1 MKVLRI
7 ATVLILFV
15 LSILVATGFVSAAT
29 ETPNMP
35 AVLDNVRSFAASPN
49 ADGIS
54 YANAGGKLIAG
65 KEGNWHTVQF
75 PADIIVAGIAIDTQ
89 RADVV
94 YVGAANETSL
104 YRTTDGGTS
113 WLRVPLSTVYKGAVT
128 TVAVDSTHR
137 VVYAG
142 TDQGALYRLLDVGSS
157 IIMGGQQVLPEAIVE
172 LAVDPAGSNL
182 AFARTATQL
191 YQGDNW
197 GLNWKSVNLHTTPTA
212 LAIANTSPATVYIG
226 TLDNGVLKSNDGVL
240 WLKANQGLNDN
251 PGTRLRVDAL
261 AVDPADPTRLYVATS
276 YLFGNTEVHES
287 PVGVAMSEDAGAQW
301 TIVRS
306 LPTVAVSNLFP
317 VSGKSE
323 AVYAFFAN
331 SRTPFALGNAQQLVA
346 IDTSAPASSWQ
357 QWLAGI
363 SLWQALIVVVAS
375 LAAVVVLLVMQ
386 RNRARQERVAS
397 K

>member
-7 ATVLILFV
+7 TTVLILFV

-35 AVLDNVRSFAASPN
+35 AVLDNVRSFAASPQ

-65 KEGNWHTVQF
+65 KEGSWHTVQF
-75 PADIIVAGIAIDTQ
+75 PADIIVAGIAIDPQ

-104 YRTTDGGTS
+104 YRTTDGGES

-137 VVYAG
+137 VIYAG

-157 IIMGGQQVLPEAIVE
+157 IVMGGQQVLPEAIVE

-182 AFARTATQL
+182 AFARTSTQL

-197 GLNWKSVNLHTTPTA
+197 GLNWKPVDLRTTPTA
-212 LAIANTSPATVYIG
+212 LTIAHTSPATVYVG

-240 WLKANQGLNDN
+240 WLKANQGLDYN

-261 AVDPADPTRLYVATS
+261 AVDPANPTRLYVATS

-287 PVGVAMSEDAGAQW
+287 PVGVAMSEDAGQQW
-301 TIVRS
+301 AMVRS
-306 LPTVAVSNLFP
+306 LPAVTVSNLFP

-346 IDTSAPASSWQ
+346 IDTSAPASGWQ

-363 SLWQALIVVVAS
+363 SFWQVLMVVVAS
-375 LAAVVVLLVMQ
+375 LAAVVVLLVVQ